1 MSTLTVKIMASKYHL
16 PLKELGI
23 LRERRDVKV
32 EAGNIQGKPASLH
45 TKSNTNI
52 KKRLRQYQKDSG
64 VIPRR
69 QKLENKSNNKN
80 NCNKPKHIINV

>member
-23 LRERRDVKV
+23 LRERSDVKV

-52 KKRLRQYQKDSG
+52 KKNIKAISKGLRRHTDESKIGKQ
-64 VIPRR
+64 
-69 QKLENKSNNKN
+69 E
-80 NCNKPKHIINV
+80 H